1 MAIHS
6 LRSGAFAAAGV
17 ATRQHRRRAEQLQ
30 ADGAGELQLHLLHVE
45 LERVDEPPHALPSPL
60 PPPPPLRSF
69 FFFEFVISHG

>member
-45 LERVDEPPHALPSPL
+45 LERVDEPPHALH
-60 PPPPPLRSF
+60 LRRRSRPRSW
-69 FFFEFVISHG
+69 VALSRRRRVVL